1 MIRVNPRQASL
12 RPPEITSFQILAPV
26 GVGWGRAQSA
36 PGQAMAT
43 QGLQKAW
50 TRTGEGSSPSCH
62 HCCRTEPEGALG
74 LIPCL
79 SLQVWTSHQVPWGPP
94 VCPALAQDTLL
105 CSLPPNLN
113 LCLHSP
119 STFLPCS
126 ISPVFSTVPR
136 QSPAPQS
143 PPELWLCP
151 PPCPHP
157 REQNGSYQHEIR
169 AAIGARPC

>member
-26 GVGWGRAQSA
+26 GVGRGRS
-36 PGQAMAT
+36 PERTRTGDGT
-43 QGLQKAW
+43 QGLWKDW
-50 TRTGEGSSPSCH
+50 TRTGKGSSPSCP

-74 LIPCL
+74 LIPHL
-79 SLQVWTSHQVPWGPP
+79 SSHQVPQILP
-94 VCPALAQDTLL
+94 VCPAQAQDTLL
-105 CSLPPNLN
+105 CSLAPDLK
-113 LCLHSP
+113 LCLRSP
-119 STFLPCS
+119 SAFLPCS
-126 ISPVFSTVPR
+126 ISLVFSTVPR
-136 QSPAPQS
+136 QSPAPRS

-157 REQNGSYQHEIR
+157 RERNGSYQQQIR